1 MTICTTLLSPPPH
14 IAPFSHCVTLTDPH
28 RPAKSQKQR
37 RKAAKA
43 ARKAAVDNPSSLL
56 PIVPLEQQSIDLPAG
71 NEGEAEQA
79 RDALRVAMRNARR
92 KGIKEANFL
101 KTMR

>member
-14 IAPFSHCVTLTDPH
+14 IAPFPHCLTLTDPR

-37 RKAAKA
+37 
-43 ARKAAVDNPSSLL
+43 RKAAVDNPSSLL